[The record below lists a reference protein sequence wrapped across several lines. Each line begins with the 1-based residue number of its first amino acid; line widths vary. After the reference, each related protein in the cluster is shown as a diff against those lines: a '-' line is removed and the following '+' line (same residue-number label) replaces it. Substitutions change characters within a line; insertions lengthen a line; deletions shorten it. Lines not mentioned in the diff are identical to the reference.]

1 MPCCICFLQIS
12 SLSYDDEPS
21 LRLKVEMTSQLMPC
35 YLYFLQISSP
45 FDDDERSRLVRV
57 ASQCSSAR
65 FQRTPSRGRTE
76 GQELFVGEDHVLIT
90 QWSDDD
96 VTSGAQSSDDE
107 YDLSSQSDS
116 CSFEPGDID
125 REDAYDTD
133 LEVDDESN
141 DNINRLL

>member
-1 MPCCICFLQIS
+1 M
-12 SLSYDDEPS
+12 
-21 LRLKVEMTSQLMPC
+21 
-35 YLYFLQISSP
+35 
-45 FDDDERSRLVRV
+45 RV

-141 DNINRLL
+141 DIRNRLLCIRLLLL